1 MTKNNSITKD
11 SRCIFC
17 EIVAG
22 REAVSKIYEDDKI
35 LAFMNIRPI
44 NTGEFMVIP
53 KEHIDHFLDISDD
66 LAVHIL
72 LTAQRLAR
80 KVQKIFKPKRMGYV
94 VHGFGVPHAHLNVPP
109 LEHPDDIVSYKFA
122 RIENNKVVFDSKQI
136 PLVPRDKLDRIAK
149 SIREAKD

>member
-1 MTKNNSITKD
+1 MRDKILK
-11 SRCIFC
+11 CIFC

-22 REAVSKIYEDDKI
+22 REPASKIYEDDKI

-44 NTGEFMVIP
+44 NIGEFMVIP
-53 KEHIDHFLDISDD
+53 KKHIDHFLDIPDD
-66 LAVHIL
+66 LATHIL

-122 RIENNKVVFDSKQI
+122 RIENNRIIFDSKQI
-136 PLVPRDKLDRIAK
+136 PLASREELDRIAQK
-149 SIREAKD
+149 IKEIEDL

>member
-1 MTKNNSITKD
+1 MK
-11 SRCIFC
+11 CVFC

-35 LAFMNIRPI
+35 LAFMNIRPV

-53 KEHIDHFLDISDD
+53 KEHIDHFLDIPDD
-66 LAVHIL
+66 LAAHIL

-80 KVQKIFKPKRMGYV
+80 KVQKKLKPKRMGYV

-122 RIENNKVVFDSKQI
+122 RIENDKVVFDAKQI
-136 PLVPRDKLDRIAK
+136 PLVPREELDRIAK
-149 SIREAKD
+149 VIRDTEN